1 MRIETAE
8 HAQFNDGAC
17 IWQILR
23 LREIFRD
30 GELRSDPFSSKN
42 MYIYDNY
49 FGDIQ
54 RYWGLNSMQDSNAN
68 TWSIPQAS
76 LKIQK
81 VCM

>member
-54 RYWGLNSMQDSNAN
+54 RY
-68 TWSIPQAS
+68 
-76 LKIQK
+76 
-81 VCM
+81 